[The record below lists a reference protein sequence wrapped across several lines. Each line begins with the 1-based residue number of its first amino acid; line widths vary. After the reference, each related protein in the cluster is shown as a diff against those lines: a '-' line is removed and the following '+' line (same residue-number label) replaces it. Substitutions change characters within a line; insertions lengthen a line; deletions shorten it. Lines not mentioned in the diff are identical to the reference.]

1 MRDGSPNP
9 FSPGNRTV
17 ILSKAKD
24 LCTRWQRH
32 RSRRGSE
39 FKSLFQ
45 NILDVSPCG
54 SRFYLY
60 PTRSPHHKPL
70 RMNILGERE
79 EKNREPWRPI
89 ILVVRVVSCMSD
101 RDHAVSA
108 SLSIQTTCGSG
119 FRFRE
124 CY

>member
-1 MRDGSPNP
+1 MREGSPNP

-17 ILSKAKD
+17 ILSKTKD
-24 LCTRWQRH
+24 LCT
-32 RSRRGSE
+32 E
-39 FKSLFQ
+39 LKSLFQ

-54 SRFYLY
+54 SRFYPY
-60 PTRSPHHKPL
+60 PTRSQQHKSL
-70 RMNILGERE
+70 IMNTLGERE
-79 EKNREPWRPI
+79 EKNRELQRPM

-108 SLSIQTTCGSG
+108 SPSIQTTCGSR